1 MQSGR
6 MMVMAAVA
14 LATATDLVAQSAAPR
29 GARGPRG
36 EAAVRSDLSV
46 LAADSMGGRF
56 TGTAAEAA
64 AARYLS
70 RRLAEVGAKPG
81 LPGWLQEFSIAA
93 DVPGVKDIPEA
104 SRPSR
109 GTNVVATIAGR
120 DPAVRDEFVVV
131 GAHYDHLGHGEA
143 RSSALGEPGQVF
155 NGADDNA
162 SGTVAL
168 LEIARLLAA
177 APPRRSVVVIAFS
190 GEELGLLGSA
200 AYVRNPVVPL
210 DRTVGMVNLDMVGRL
225 RNDRLLVFGSETAT
239 EFPALLDS
247 LNRTA
252 RFDLHYSGDGFGRSD
267 HQSFYLAK
275 KPVLHLF
282 TDLHEDYHRPGDDW
296 DKINVPGIVR
306 VAEFGAAAVRAMADR
321 TAPLSFVF
329 KAPPPPA
336 PVTAGQPAAGGRAS
350 LGTIPDMASGGP
362 GVRISGVSP
371 GSAGE
376 KAGLVEGDVII
387 RIGTFEITDL
397 QAMSDALR
405 AHRPGDTVMVTYRR
419 GTATDSVSVVLG
431 RRGG

>member
-1 MQSGR
+1 MRSGR
-6 MMVMAAVA
+6 VVAMVGVGFVAVA
-14 LATATDLVAQSAAPR
+14 TLAAQSAPR
-29 GARGPRG
+29 GARV
-36 EAAVRSDLSV
+36 EAMVRADLSV

-70 RRLAEVGAKPG
+70 RRLAEIGAKPG
-81 LPGWLQEFSIAA
+81 LPGWLQEFSIAP
-93 DVPGVKDIPEA
+93 DVPGVKDIPDA
-104 SRPSR
+104 SRPTR
-109 GTNVVATIAGR
+109 GVNVVATIPGR

-131 GAHYDHLGHGEA
+131 GAHYDHLGHGQA

-168 LEIARLLAA
+168 LEIARRLVAS
-177 APPRRSVVVIAFS
+177 PPRRSVVVIAFS

-200 AYVRNPVVPL
+200 AYVRNPAVPL
-210 DRTVGMVNLDMVGRL
+210 DRTVAMINLDMVGRL
-225 RNDRLLVFGSETAT
+225 RNDRLLVFGSETAM

-247 LNRTA
+247 LNQSA

-267 HQSFYLAK
+267 QQSFYLAR

-296 DKINVPGIVR
+296 EKINVPGIIK
-306 VAEFGAAAVRAMADR
+306 VAEFGAAAVRALADR
-321 TAPLSFVF
+321 RTPLSFVF
-329 KAPPPPA
+329 KAPPAPA
-336 PVTAGQPAAGGRAS
+336 PVAAGQPAGGGRAS

-362 GVRISGVSP
+362 GVRISGASP
-371 GSAGE
+371 GSAAAT
-376 KAGLVEGDVII
+376 AGLVEGDVII
-387 RIGTFEITDL
+387 RIGSFDIADL

-405 AHRPGDTVMVTYRR
+405 AHKPGDTVMVRFRR
-419 GTATDSVSVVLG
+419 GAATDSVSVILG